1 MRGPYAY
8 SYPPGYYDFR
18 YEADDNPAPSEA
30 EPVYVPAPP
39 GMNKDLKLDNET
51 MTYNSTSN
59 NTLSDQESESSEIE
73 RRLGIPSPVLDE
85 EEERVK
91 NLEQRSFG
99 FKVTVF
105 RTPGNKGK
113 SPHDCL
119 IMSASFYLR

>member
-1 MRGPYAY
+1 MRGPHAY
-8 SYPPGYYDFR
+8 SYPTGYYDFR

-30 EPVYVPAPP
+30 EPVYAMPSEETE
-39 GMNKDLKLDNET
+39 MDNET
-51 MTYNSTSN
+51 SIG
-59 NTLSDQESESSEIE
+59 SEGTPNDEYTIE
-73 RRLGIPSPVLDE
+73 RRSGGIPSPVLDE

-113 SPHDCL
+113 CTHYC
-119 IMSASFYLR
+119 FWT